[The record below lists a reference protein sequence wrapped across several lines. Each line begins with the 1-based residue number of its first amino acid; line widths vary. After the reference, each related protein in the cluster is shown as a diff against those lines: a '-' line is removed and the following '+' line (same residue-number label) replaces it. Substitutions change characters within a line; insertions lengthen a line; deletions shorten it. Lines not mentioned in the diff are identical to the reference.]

1 MKGGRKCDLC
11 DLCHYLFSHKN
22 LMDGLPPEKF
32 LKINYDKR
40 EKLEE
45 FADKIFL
52 FFLKEWNITTNSLWI
67 FLIGNMNGF

>member
-1 MKGGRKCDLC
+1 
-11 DLCHYLFSHKN
+11 
-22 LMDGLPPEKF
+22 MDGLPPEKF